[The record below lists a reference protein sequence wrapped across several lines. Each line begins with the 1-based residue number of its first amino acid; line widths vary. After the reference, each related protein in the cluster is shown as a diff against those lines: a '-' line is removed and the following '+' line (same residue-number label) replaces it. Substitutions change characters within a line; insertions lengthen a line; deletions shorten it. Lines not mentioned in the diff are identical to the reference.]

1 LNGFK
6 PRGTVAP
13 TASAGPVS
21 CRPPAPPSILGP
33 SHGIKSVGHRRPWV
47 SPPRPVPP
55 PTAPGNAPPTPPAPL
70 PPVHRRPPK
79 GPHRANIMRER
90 CRRLQL
96 LGECSPPATA
106 PRFHRFSDPTSPHCG
121 AGPPGVQH
129 RSPELPRH
137 LEPSSSSHP
146 STPHVDRP
154 PRCVSA
160 LQTLTG
166 TPSII
171 LLSHSRRCLHT
182 SSRRSSLVAAQCV
195 GAACSDHVRVRST
208 TSSVGPAGPIWPLG
222 HPSQPRPWAK
232 SGPLLCT
239 VFFDFF

>member
-1 LNGFK
+1 LTRLNGFK

-106 PRFHRFSDPTSPHCG
+106 PRFHRFSDPTSPHHG
-121 AGPPGVQH
+121 AGPPESNTAHQS
-129 RSPELPRH
+129 SPATSNRH
-137 LEPSSSSHP
+137 QAV
-146 STPHVDRP
+146 TRP
-154 PRCVSA
+154 P
-160 LQTLTG
+160 LTSTG
-166 TPSII
+166 R
-171 LLSHSRRCLHT
+171 HGV
-182 SSRRSSLVAAQCV
+182 SRRSK
-195 GAACSDHVRVRST
+195 
-208 TSSVGPAGPIWPLG
+208 P
-222 HPSQPRPWAK
+222 
-232 SGPLLCT
+232 
-239 VFFDFF
+239 